1 MTTRRQ
7 RIVIVGTGVAGSIL
21 ADGLRKLGNAEV
33 ICLERATTEDH
44 AEAGTGLNVGPNA
57 IKALTLYHPELARTL
72 LAESLPWE
80 SWRIELTGGREL
92 MHLPLREVADN
103 PGIRI
108 RWAMLYQLLRQPVRD
123 CVRFGVEAAAMR
135 YARAGETG
143 PIVVET
149 VDRDGRTDRIEGIDL
164 LVGGDGRYSKVRQA
178 FWGAPKPTMIGVC
191 IFRLL
196 LNEARPDLV
205 DDYGQWFNGPNR
217 LLAFRVPGDST
228 YISGSFPIPLDSDV
242 SGDIKNA
249 ESLRQL
255 YTPPE
260 GLSPKC
266 AFLVDAICNNIAH
279 IHWARL
285 QEAPVEFCDRHGRI
299 LLLGDAAH
307 PMVPTLGQGG
317 TQAIEDACIAL
328 DELRRSFAEPGEADI
343 ASALQRIEARRL
355 PRVQFA
361 AGFSRDATDT
371 MLAGADPVTGTLA
384 KTSPEFRAKLARLYR
399 DVSAA

>member
-1 MTTRRQ
+1 MTDRRN

-21 ADGLRKLGNAEV
+21 ADGLRHLGNAKV

-44 AEAGTGLNVGPNA
+44 AEAGTGLNIGPNA
-57 IKALTLYHPELARTL
+57 IKALKLYHPELAGTL

-80 SWRIELTGGREL
+80 SWLIELTDGRQL
-92 MHLPLREVADN
+92 MYLPLHEVADN

-108 RWAMLYQLLRQPVRD
+108 RWAMLYQLLRRPVRD
-123 CVRFGVEAAAMR
+123 HVRFGIEVTAAR

-149 VDRDGRTDRIEGIDL
+149 IDREGRTDRIEGIDL

-178 FWGAPKPTMIGVC
+178 FWGAPQPTMIGVC

-242 SGDIKNA
+242 SDDIKTA
-249 ESLRQL
+249 ESLRKL
-255 YTPPE
+255 YTPPA
-260 GLSPKC
+260 GLSAKC
-266 AFLVDAICNNIAH
+266 AFLVDAICRNVAQ

-285 QEAPVEFCDRHGRI
+285 QEAPAEFCDGHGRI

-328 DELRRSFAEPGEADI
+328 DELRQAFDSPDDVDI
-343 ASALQRIEARRL
+343 AAALKRIQTRRM

-371 MLAGADPVTGTLA
+371 MLAGADPVAGTLT

>member
-1 MTTRRQ
+1 MTGSRK
-7 RIVIVGTGVAGSIL
+7 RIVVVGTGVAGSIL
-21 ADGLRKLGNAEV
+21 ADGLRHLGNVEV

-44 AEAGTGLNVGPNA
+44 ADAGTGLNVGPNA
-57 IKALTLYHPELARTL
+57 LKALKLYHPELAETL

-80 SWRIELTGGREL
+80 SWLIELTDGRKL
-92 MHLPLREVADN
+92 MHLPLHEVADN

-108 RWAMLYQLLRQPVRD
+108 RWSMLYQLLRRPVRD
-123 CVRFGVEAAAMR
+123 CVRFGLEVTAAR
-135 YARAGETG
+135 YARASEVG

-149 VDRDGRTDRIEGIDL
+149 IDRQGRTGRIEGIDL

-178 FWGAPKPTMIGVC
+178 FWGAPQPTMIGVC

-228 YISGSFPIPLDSDV
+228 YISGSFPIPLDSDI

-249 ESLRQL
+249 DSLRKL
-255 YTPPE
+255 YTPPA
-260 GLSPKC
+260 GLSPTC
-266 AFLVDAICNNIAH
+266 AFLVDAICNNVAD

-285 QEAPVEFCDRHGRI
+285 QEAPAEFCDSNGRI

-328 DELRRSFAEPGEADI
+328 DELRQAFAAPGEVNI
-343 ASALQRIEARRL
+343 ATTLARIQARRL

-371 MLAGADPVTGTLA
+371 MLAGADPVAGTLA